1 MSKHKTYRVTIASA
15 GDILVEG
22 RIVCEVCNGINAGLV
37 NDHEEIAY
45 KINKWE
51 DIFDVELSPQAIVNK
66 LEKECDILVC
76 LFHKRFGTSSSPGK
90 LCNLESF
97 LQSYDLW
104 KFHTKPRILL
114 FFKEVKVSSLEDI
127 KNPQLLKVFALKDR
141 ILKDNVLTVDDFKEP
156 NEFCEK
162 VQDRLDSLT
171 CGDTTE

>member
-1 MSKHKTYRVTIASA
+1 MGKHATYRVTIASA

-22 RIVCEVCNGINAGLV
+22 KIVCEVCNGVNAGLV
-37 NDHEEIAY
+37 TDHQWKSY

-51 DIFDVELSPQAIVNK
+51 DIFDVELSPQEIVNK
-66 LEKECDILVC
+66 LEKECDILIC

-90 LCNLESF
+90 PCNLESF
-97 LQSYDLW
+97 LQSYDIW
-104 KFHTKPRILL
+104 KSLKKPHVLL

-127 KNPQLLKVFALKDR
+127 KNPQLLNVFALKDR
-141 ILKDNVLTVDDFKEP
+141 ILEDNVLTVDDFKEP

-171 CGDTTE
+171 CDDTAE